1 MNNASQI
8 EPLALVTPTTEEAH
22 HIEREGFVVLRGLI
36 DPTWRMAL
44 AARIDALVA
53 NEGNHAGREVHQED
67 GTDRLANLVDKGA
80 LFDPLWTHPRVLGLV
95 QHVLKRAFS
104 LSSLN
109 AREPKAGQGHQ
120 GLHADWG
127 ELSPGAPF
135 QVVNSL
141 WVLDDM
147 DPGNGATRL
156 VPGSHLLCGPI
167 ADPHPQQVVATLAAG
182 DVLVMNAHCRHGGTC
197 NRDGR
202 RRRVI
207 HSYYTAAENPQQCDF
222 PKLVSAAT
230 RARLSWAQQ
239 RCLRLPD

>member
-1 MNNASQI
+1 MKNAAHSLSL
-8 EPLALVTPTTEEAH
+8 PMKTPTPEE
-22 HIEREGFVVLRGLI
+22 IERIDREGFIVLPGLI
-36 DPTWRMAL
+36 DAPWRQAL
-44 AARIDALVA
+44 AARIDDLVA
-53 NEGNHAGREVHQED
+53 SEGDRAGGEFHQED
-67 GTDRLANLVDKGA
+67 GTDRLANLVDKGV

-95 QHVLKRAFS
+95 QHVLQRAFS

-120 GLHADWG
+120 ALHADWG
-127 ELSPGAPF
+127 EWSLGSPF

-147 DPGNGATRL
+147 DSGNGATRL
-156 VPGSHLLCGPI
+156 VPGSHLLAGPI

-182 DVLVMNAHCRHGGTC
+182 DVLVMNAHCRHGGSN

-222 PKLVSAAT
+222 SKLISAAT
-230 RARLSWAQQ
+230 RARLSPAQQ
-239 RCLRLPD
+239 RCLRLVE